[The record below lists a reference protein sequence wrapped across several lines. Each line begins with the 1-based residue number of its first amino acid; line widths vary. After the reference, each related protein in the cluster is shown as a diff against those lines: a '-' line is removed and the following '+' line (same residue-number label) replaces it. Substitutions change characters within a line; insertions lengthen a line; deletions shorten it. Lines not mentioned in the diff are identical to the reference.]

1 MILEI
6 AAVASAM
13 LGSICV
19 AALGYVAYIL
29 HRREALSFIE
39 QKSRLP
45 DATKYEN
52 IQALLES
59 SREEY
64 DTVRDELASARQTI
78 AEADL
83 TRETLEQTKADLQ
96 QLETRKAECDRVA
109 AELELKRKDLDEL
122 LEKLADIESEAVST
136 SERLAQLRKETYE
149 AEIASKG
156 ARHEA
161 EVATQELSEL
171 RQDVGELRLEVAEL
185 KQQREDEERN
195 ISKLTDKIEGLKT
208 TAKQNL
214 REVENE
220 KERAQSDL
228 DRAINEIDK
237 IGAEK
242 EKLAREKTDL
252 EGAVDRLEAEKNSI
266 EGHLPALKEAYAAL
280 NSGVTAQGASQA
292 SGAPLAESELWLPV
306 LSGGSATSK
315 APDELEALRNLQRNL
330 KSLNLNFDER
340 TLYAFHTSLKSS
352 STSPLI
358 TLAGVSGT
366 GKSELP
372 RRYAQTMGINFLNSA
387 VQPRWDSPQDLFEFY
402 DYLEQRFRPTEITR
416 ALLQM
421 DTVGAEDG
429 RGWETPDDYAS
440 KRLDK
445 EMLIILLDEM
455 NLARVE
461 YYFSE
466 FLSKLETRRGV
477 NRSNTESRK
486 LAEIVLE
493 VSGRSSDQEPL
504 RVFVDENIL
513 FVGTMNEDESTLALS
528 DKVIDR
534 SNIMR
539 FGSPKTIQPQ
549 TRIAKELAVAPKLLH
564 SDWKAW
570 GRTEHDLAEEDQ
582 RKLLTWIET
591 IREALSGVGRPFAYR
606 VVYGMLDY
614 AANYPEVDNRIE
626 FAMGDQIEQ
635 RVLPKLIGMDNH
647 ETASQNALKKIQK
660 VLAEI
665 DDGALQQEIQ
675 SCSRKDYFQWNGLDR
690 T

>member
-19 AALGYVAYIL
+19 AALGYVAYTL

-52 IQALLES
+52 LEALLES
-59 SREEY
+59 CRVEY
-64 DTVRDELASARQTI
+64 DSIRDDLVNARQAI
-78 AEADL
+78 EDAERARTWLD
-83 TRETLEQTKADLQ
+83 ETKAELK
-96 QLETRKAECDRVA
+96 QLETKKEECDRVE
-109 AELELKRKDLDEL
+109 AELASKTGEFEDLLARIAEIEL
-122 LEKLADIESEAVST
+122 EAVAK
-136 SERLAQLRKETYE
+136 SERLSQLRKESCE
-149 AEIASKG
+149 AEIAFKN
-156 ARHEA
+156 AQQELEA
-161 EVATQELSEL
+161 TTEQLSEL
-171 RQDVGELRLEVAEL
+171 RQEVGDLQLEVADL
-185 KQQREDEERN
+185 KRQSEDEERK
-195 ISKLTDKIEGLKT
+195 ISKLNKKIDELRDKANQGLRQV
-208 TAKQNL
+208 A
-214 REVENE
+214 E
-220 KERAQSDL
+220 KRDRTQSDL
-228 DRAINEIDK
+228 ERIMDELENV
-237 IGAEK
+237 GAEK
-242 EKLAREKTDL
+242 EKVTREKRDL
-252 EGAVDRLEAEKNSI
+252 EGAVDKLEAEKNSI
-266 EGHLPALKEAYAAL
+266 EGHLPALKDAYAAL
-280 NSGVTAQGASQA
+280 NNGVTAQGSGQA
-292 SGAPLAESELWLPV
+292 RGAPLSESELWLPV
-306 LSGGSATSK
+306 LSGGAANSK
-315 APDELEALRNLQRNL
+315 KLDELEALKHLQRNL
-330 KSLNLNFDER
+330 GSMNLNFDER
-340 TLYAFHTSLKSS
+340 RLFAFHTSLKSS

-387 VQPRWDSPQDLFEFY
+387 VQPRWDSPQDLFGFY

-421 DTVGAEDG
+421 DTVGAEAG
-429 RGWETPDDYAS
+429 RGWETPDGYDS
-440 KRLDK
+440 RRLEK

-477 NRSNTESRK
+477 KRESVESRK
-486 LAEIVLE
+486 MAEIVLE

-504 RVFVDENIL
+504 RVFVDENVL

-534 SNIMR
+534 SNILR
-539 FGSPKTIQPQ
+539 FGSPKKIQPQ
-549 TRIAKELAVAPKLLH
+549 ASIAKELDVAPKLLH
-564 SDWKAW
+564 SDWQSW
-570 GRTEHDLAEEDQ
+570 GRTQHDLADEDQ
-582 RKLLTWIET
+582 QKLLKWIET

-614 AANYPEVDNRIE
+614 AANYPEVENRIE
-626 FAMGDQIEQ
+626 HAMGDQIEQ

-647 ETASQNALKKIQK
+647 EGASKVALDTIRR

-665 DDGALQQEIQ
+665 GDNALQQEIQ
-675 SCSRKDYFQWNGLDR
+675 SCSKKDYFQWNGFDR